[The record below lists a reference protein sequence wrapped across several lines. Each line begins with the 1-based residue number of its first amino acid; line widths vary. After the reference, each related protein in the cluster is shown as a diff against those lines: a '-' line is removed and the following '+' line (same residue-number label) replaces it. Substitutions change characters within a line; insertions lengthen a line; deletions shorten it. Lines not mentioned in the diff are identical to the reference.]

1 MPSREEG
8 IHGPSVAAVD
18 VARDLL
24 GVRWTPPARDKGAKR
39 PRGSNE
45 GAKRQGVSG
54 RGSEAAVRP
63 SVGCQQ
69 MMNGRQSMALCALCT
84 GAAAVALPRDAY
96 VAISPTHGGSSNVER
111 EHLYVGSFHISC
123 KMGGAAALA

>member
-8 IHGPSVAAVD
+8 LHGPSVAAVD

-63 SVGCQQ
+63 SVGW
-69 MMNGRQSMALCALCT
+69 SLSTDDEWKAKH
-84 GAAAVALPRDAY
+84 GAVCF
-96 VAISPTHGGSSNVER
+96 VHGGGGRSS
-111 EHLYVGSFHISC
+111 
-123 KMGGAAALA
+123 AT